1 MKGMM
6 RRLAMLAI
14 AMPVFAGQAA
24 EQLLADFPFW
34 RANEGWWRSDNT
46 YFDSHLDYN
55 IRGYNSVVHIELDG
69 RTYRETEYKSY
80 PAGKMATGL
89 GMGQARADEGVE
101 TVTVTV
107 GELVDGSGTVRVTAT
122 IPAFPGS
129 ELTEF
134 RPLGVDTG
142 MRATRNPA
150 TGFDSYRMLVTLP
163 APDKRYVANFGL
175 VSGTTGPGAAH
186 AAPDAA
192 VGDLRGFSLFRA
204 SRIAGDEVE
213 KWRQSF
219 RELNKVAVVVEAG
232 SDGKPVARRLNAQS
246 RSQ

>member
-6 RRLAMLAI
+6 RKLAMLAVV
-14 AMPVFAGQAA
+14 MPAFAAQAA
-24 EQLLADFPFW
+24 EPSLADFPFW

-46 YFDSHLDYN
+46 YFDSRLDYN

-80 PAGKMATGL
+80 PPGKMATGL
-89 GMGQARADEGVE
+89 SMGQATADEGVE

-107 GELVDGSGTVRVTAT
+107 GSLVDASGTVRVTAT

-150 TGFDSYRMLVTLP
+150 TGFDSYRMVVTLP

-204 SRIAGDEVE
+204 SRIAGNEVE
-213 KWRQSF
+213 QWRKAF
-219 RELNKVAVVVEAG
+219 RELNKVAVTVEPDG
-232 SDGKPVARRLNAQS
+232 DGKPVVRRLDAPPGS
-246 RSQ
+246 K